1 MHSHFCSNESYFG
14 IFIYLL
20 ILFFCFFFC
29 VNFSEDKSTTT
40 AVIREIYEGDE
51 HDTFE
56 VDLEKALESKAKYII
71 IEPQRLGDETA
82 RWIRVGNCLHKTA
95 VVSGLASIVCGAIM
109 PDRPVFCSPLC
120 AVSIFCTGLYTI
132 SWNVDCCCQYQV

>member
-1 MHSHFCSNESYFG
+1 M
-14 IFIYLL
+14 
-20 ILFFCFFFC
+20 
-29 VNFSEDKSTTT
+29 
-40 AVIREIYEGDE
+40 IREVYEGDE

-56 VDLEKALESKAKYII
+56 SELEKALEAKVKYII

-109 PDRPVFCSPLC
+109 PDRPVFCAPLC
-120 AVSIFCTGLYTI
+120 AISIFCTGLYTV
-132 SWNVDCCCQYQV
+132 SWNVDYCCQYQVSGSGQFSKFIQ